1 MAEIPWGNNSDLDDS
16 QFYNREDELYF
27 LHNILNTTKDGIP
40 PAILL
45 TGVRGVGKTALMK
58 KLRND
63 FCNDYLVVYVDL
75 SMSDN
80 YQSGNLTRE
89 GYMEH
94 YYDEIIRACKDA
106 GLKTIDKKLK
116 KFIKT
121 NDLSIG
127 DIVDFEGVPLPI
139 VSAKENYKKLADF
152 VMNLPQMIYEE
163 YCNDIKGV
171 LVFFDEFQVIKD
183 LDKDLNSFLW
193 YVRGFVQ
200 SQKNTAY
207 MFTGSMSLKDSLI
220 GEIAGKNG
228 AFGGRILTY
237 ELEAFSYDTTRNY
250 LIEKA
255 GHLRFSESGFER
267 FYKCTGG
274 IPFYINSFARL
285 LSHEEILDEKKLSSE
300 FKNALPF
307 LAIHLISYWDKLT
320 FQEQKVITALVDGPQ
335 RRVRIA
341 EKLNVTSGA
350 IGGSLNSLQD
360 KALIE
365 MDDGKYK
372 ISDSIFRS
380 WLKSEFER
388 KGVYPYRSF

>member
-1 MAEIPWGNNSDLDDS
+1 
-16 QFYNREDELYF
+16 
-27 LHNILNTTKDGIP
+27 
-40 PAILL
+40 
-45 TGVRGVGKTALMK
+45 
-58 KLRND
+58 
-63 FCNDYLVVYVDL
+63 
-75 SMSDN
+75 
-80 YQSGNLTRE
+80 
-89 GYMEH
+89 
-94 YYDEIIRACKDA
+94 
-106 GLKTIDKKLK
+106 
-116 KFIKT
+116 
-121 NDLSIG
+121 
-127 DIVDFEGVPLPI
+127 
-139 VSAKENYKKLADF
+139 
-152 VMNLPQMIYEE
+152 MIYEE